1 MIKELLELQ
10 NNIKN
15 GLDKYYVHKGILIEF
30 NYEKEFS
37 LLSGLIEE
45 ANKVG
50 FWYYIYTM
58 FFIPIPPISKGMRID
73 IALKTIGGKLYPYYE
88 IIDNIT
94 AKEHKSPWWSIKFIF
109 VGDERTEGVK
119 KFEEKYNLK
128 LRKKYDEG
136 FGPVLSDE
144 VFLPLESFVEPRVIL
159 IWEFLFFAKVNA
171 KPLSWPLDL

>member
-10 NNIKN
+10 NNIKK

-30 NYEKEFS
+30 SYEKEFS
-37 LLSGLIEE
+37 LLNELIKD

-58 FFIPIPPISKGMRID
+58 FFIPIPSISKGIRID
-73 IALKTIGGKLYPYYE
+73 IALKTVGGKLYSYFE

-94 AKEHKSPWWSIKFIF
+94 AKEYKHPWWSIKVIF
-109 VGDERTEGVK
+109 VGSEKTEKVK

-144 VFLPLESFVEPRVIL
+144 IFLPLESFVEPKVVL
-159 IWEFLFFAKVNA
+159 I
-171 KPLSWPLDL
+171 